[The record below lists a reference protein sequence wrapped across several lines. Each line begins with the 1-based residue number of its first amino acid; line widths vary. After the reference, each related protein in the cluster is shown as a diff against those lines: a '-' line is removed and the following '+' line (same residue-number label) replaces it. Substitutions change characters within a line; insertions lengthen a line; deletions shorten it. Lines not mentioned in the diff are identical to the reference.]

1 MATSGSINF
10 SATRDSIITEALEQ
24 LNVLAEGQSPSSDQL
39 TSCSR
44 TLNMIVKSWQ
54 ANGLNLFA
62 LQRLYVFLETDKVE
76 YSLSSSGDNF
86 TTSYVT
92 TTTSSA
98 SVETDTTIEVAS
110 ITGIS
115 ASDNIGVE
123 LSDGSMQWT
132 TVDGAPS
139 GTTVTLSDALTDD
152 VNTSARVYVYT
163 TTADRP
169 MRIYNAVR
177 RTSSNIDTPLKIINR
192 SEYVMLSNKQSEGSV
207 LSIYYDPQVGTGKL
221 FVYPEPTNTT
231 DILVLW
237 VQRTLEDFD
246 AASDDVDFPQE
257 WYLPL
262 ALGLAA
268 ALLPKYNVPNSVAS
282 RVMGLFSYY
291 KAMADG
297 FDSEQYVKIEPEYM

>member
-1 MATSGSINF
+1 
-10 SATRDSIITEALEQ
+10 
-24 LNVLAEGQSPSSDQL
+24 
-39 TSCSR
+39 
-44 TLNMIVKSWQ
+44 
-54 ANGLNLFA
+54 
-62 LQRLYVFLETDKVE
+62 
-76 YSLSSSGDNF
+76 
-86 TTSYVT
+86 
-92 TTTSSA
+92 
-98 SVETDTTIEVAS
+98 
-110 ITGIS
+110 
-115 ASDNIGVE
+115 
-123 LSDGSMQWT
+123 
-132 TVDGAPS
+132 
-139 GTTVTLSDALTDD
+139 
-152 VNTSARVYVYT
+152 
-163 TTADRP
+163 

>member
-1 MATSGSINF
+1 
-10 SATRDSIITEALEQ
+10 
-24 LNVLAEGQSPSSDQL
+24 
-39 TSCSR
+39 
-44 TLNMIVKSWQ
+44 
-54 ANGLNLFA
+54 
-62 LQRLYVFLETDKVE
+62 
-76 YSLSSSGDNF
+76 
-86 TTSYVT
+86 VT